1 MKGKP
6 HSTEE
11 IIRIL
16 RQADG
21 GETAQSVCR
30 EHNISEQTFYRWK
43 KKYGDMELA
52 DAKRL
57 KALEKE
63 NAELKK
69 MLAESMLENRVFKE
83 VNANKWWAL
92 RTKKRRYRISL
103 ESAYVRCE
111 GPVAMWGCRAQ
122 LMTTY
127 PSRHLPPRATS
138 SAYRRLVPGA
148 STLWLPSHPRAA
160 GQRRLDGK
168 S

>member
-1 MKGKP
+1 MKGKT

-57 KALEKE
+57 KAL
-63 NAELKK
+63 
-69 MLAESMLENRVFKE
+69 AESMLENRVLKE
-83 VNANKWWAL
+83 VNAKV
-92 RTKKRRYRISL
+92 TMFKGI
-103 ESAYVRCE
+103 EPHC
-111 GPVAMWGCRAQ
+111 
-122 LMTTY
+122 
-127 PSRHLPPRATS
+127 
-138 SAYRRLVPGA
+138 
-148 STLWLPSHPRAA
+148 
-160 GQRRLDGK
+160 
-168 S
+168 